1 MTEVRPPT
9 ETARP
14 LASAPDESDG
24 QLPRGE
30 AVYRHLCAAMR
41 SGELRPG
48 DRLRE
53 EDVARQL
60 GVSRTPVREALGR
73 LLARNLVETSGGR
86 GLVVRNLSTGEVIEL
101 YAMREIIEGAA
112 ASLAAQQASQPE
124 IANLVDIAAEFRESL
139 DDAQRL
145 ARCNRR
151 LHEAIYRA
159 AKNRYFDSASHELQD
174 AIALVG
180 PTTYTLQDRPVAA
193 AEEHEQIV
201 KAIARRDATLAE
213 HLARAHIREALRTRL
228 KILGMK

>member
-1 MTEVRPPT
+1 MDLEV
-9 ETARP
+9 AG
-14 LASAPDESDG
+14 PDEGDG

-30 AVYRHLCAAMR
+30 VVYRRICAAMR
-41 SGELRPG
+41 SGALRPG

-73 LLARNLVETSGGR
+73 LLARGLVESSAGR

-112 ASLAAQQASQPE
+112 ASLAAQQASLPE
-124 IANLVDIAAEFRESL
+124 IANLLDIAGEFRASL
-139 DDAQRL
+139 DDAQAL

-159 AKNRYFDSASHELQD
+159 AKNRYFDSASRELQD

-180 PTTYTLQDRPVAA
+180 PTTYTLQDRPLSA
-193 AEEHEQIV
+193 AEEHDQIV
-201 KAIARRDATLAE
+201 KAISKRDATLAE

-228 KILGMK
+228 KVLGLK